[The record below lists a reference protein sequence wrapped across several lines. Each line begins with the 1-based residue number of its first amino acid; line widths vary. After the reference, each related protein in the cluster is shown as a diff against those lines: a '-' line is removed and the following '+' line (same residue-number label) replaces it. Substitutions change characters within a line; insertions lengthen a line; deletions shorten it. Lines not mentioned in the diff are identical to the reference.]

1 MPALRLLCLL
11 LAAPLVLTAQRFG
24 VVFGDKYPQLLK
36 YAELMAQRPSVAAT
50 FPPHW
55 VGTPNLETLAA
66 V

>member
-1 MPALRLLCLL
+1 MLLCWW

-24 VVFGDKYPQLLK
+24 VVFGEKYPQLRK
-36 YAELMAQRPSVAAT
+36 YSELVGQRPSLAAT

-55 VGTPNLETLAA
+55 VGTPNLNVLAA